1 MLVLLLG
8 LAESFNASHAREQGY
23 GLSHSIEMRSVNG
36 TSHKLKW
43 VVAVVVAVSVD
54 VYVAAL
60 VNWPRV
66 KRCCRQP
73 AGFFF
78 RGS

>member
-1 MLVLLLG
+1 MLG
-8 LAESFNASHAREQGY
+8 LAESFNAAHAREQGY

-43 VVAVVVAVSVD
+43 VVVLVVVVAV
-54 VYVAAL
+54 YVATL
-60 VNWPRV
+60 VYWPRV
-66 KRCCRQP
+66 TRCCRQP

-78 RGS
+78 RGF